1 VHSINK
7 KNCLDKS
14 SYLPN
19 ELIKMLTPGQVEKTF
34 GISKETLTYWREE
47 TKDTGVLRG
56 PAFFNDGNTN
66 LYQVN
71 ALIDY
76 ITNHYHSG
84 GETKET
90 QETKKTEKTLKAVK
104 S

>member
-1 VHSINK
+1 MRSFHK

-14 SYLPN
+14 DYLPN
-19 ELIKMLTPGQVEKTF
+19 ELIQMLNPGQVEKIF
-34 GISKETLTYWREE
+34 GIPKDTLTYWRDE

-56 PAFFNDGNTN
+56 PAFLNDGKTN

-71 ALIDY
+71 VLIDY

-90 QETKKTEKTLKAVK
+90 QETKKTEKTPKAAK
-104 S
+104 A